1 MTDFN
6 EKQIEILHVAE
17 KLFAEVGF
25 DGTSIREIAK
35 IANINIAMISYYFG
49 SKEKLLEAL
58 VLYRIA
64 GMRLHLENLFQE
76 DISPIQKMDKLIEFY
91 MIRINSNKCMYQILH
106 FELSTNKREIN
117 LDAFTEVKNNNL
129 KLMEKIIQEGQAQ
142 NLFQKDINVTLLP
155 PIIIGSFIHVQM
167 NKPYYQELLDLKTDE
182 AFENYLLTTLT
193 QHLQKTIKALL
204 VYEN

>member
-1 MTDFN
+1 
-6 EKQIEILHVAE
+6 
-17 KLFAEVGF
+17 
-25 DGTSIREIAK
+25 
-35 IANINIAMISYYFG
+35 
-49 SKEKLLEAL
+49 
-58 VLYRIA
+58 
-64 GMRLHLENLFQE
+64 
-76 DISPIQKMDKLIEFY
+76 
-91 MIRINSNKCMYQILH
+91 MYQILH

-142 NLFQKDINVTLLP
+142 NLFQKDINVALLP